1 MTPYPNHLPVGDS
14 WHQGR
19 ASRVTLMTGGRQWHS
34 ALRQRDNKAFCMAG
48 IVPPVAPILE
58 NAGPWASG
66 LCLLEPSTAPAR
78 LGPLGVWWD
87 FLICIS
93 ALFPECQIKDR
104 IRVPGSNELPGAQGR
119 LLPSTPTP
127 ALKAPSILGLLVPH
141 P

>member
-1 MTPYPNHLPVGDS
+1 MALSTEAKGQQGFLHGRNCPTSGSHLGKC
-14 WHQGR
+14 R
-19 ASRVTLMTGGRQWHS
+19 AL
-34 ALRQRDNKAFCMAG
+34 
-48 IVPPVAPILE
+48 
-58 NAGPWASG
+58 G

-104 IRVPGSNELPGAQGR
+104 IRVPSSDELPGAQGR

-127 ALKAPSILGLLVPH
+127 PPKAPSILGLLMPH
-141 P
+141 LCPECLLL

>member
-1 MTPYPNHLPVGDS
+1 MALSTEAKGQQGFLHGRNCPTSGSHLGKC
-14 WHQGR
+14 R
-19 ASRVTLMTGGRQWHS
+19 AL
-34 ALRQRDNKAFCMAG
+34 
-48 IVPPVAPILE
+48 
-58 NAGPWASG
+58 G

-127 ALKAPSILGLLVPH
+127 PLKAPSILGLLVPH